1 MIEWWNSLT
10 GVNQGFYIA
19 AAVLSLIFIWQFIS
33 AMVGLS
39 GGEGDVDIEADTDID
54 ADGMDLDNIE
64 AHSLEEAG
72 ESIAAFKVLS
82 LRAILAFLMLFCW
95 AAGMYLNTDT
105 PLSRALLY
113 ATGWG
118 LGAWVVVTLLVNLL
132 RRLAETGTARL
143 STCVGG
149 RGMVY
154 LNIPAGGQG
163 EVRVA
168 VSGTISLVK
177 ARATGG
183 GEIKAGT
190 AVRVVR
196 MLDQMTVEVRP
207 VEAEENGKEEDQ

>member
-33 AMVGLS
+33 ALVGLS
-39 GGEGDVDIEADTDID
+39 AGETDVDIEADTDVD
-54 ADGMDLDNIE
+54 TDGMDLDDIE

-72 ESIAAFKVLS
+72 ESVAAFKVLS
-82 LRAILAFLMLFCW
+82 LRAVMAFLMLFCW
-95 AAGMYLNTDT
+95 AAGMYLNTGT

-177 ARATGG
+177 ARACGG

-196 MLDQMTVEVRP
+196 MLDQTTVEVRP